1 MWSFV
6 SENEMMYVIKVKK
19 KTIYMH
25 VTANRDKELDLSGD

>member
-6 SENEMMYVIKVKK
+6 SENYDVCDKGFK